1 MKILPY
7 LFQPLYLIFKNVYV
21 EKDLQDCIDQPSL
34 GYSMIRNTV
43 KSQVSKIKDVIAST
57 QL

>member
-21 EKDLQDCIDQPSL
+21 EKDLRDCIDQPSL
-34 GYSMIRNTV
+34 GYNMIRNTV

>member
-34 GYSMIRNTV
+34 G
-43 KSQVSKIKDVIAST
+43 
-57 QL
+57 